1 MHALLATALA
11 GTQLLS
17 HRSNVG
23 VSEARRS
30 RTANGQTMEGLLS
43 QIDSSPAFRT
53 KPRAGLRNQPETLNM
68 KSFEAIARTAY
79 YEFYAHFQ
87 FSPDQV
93 RPWEEL
99 NQHTRDGWIKSARKM
114 AEEIQQVH

>member
-1 MHALLATALA
+1 
-11 GTQLLS
+11 
-17 HRSNVG
+17 
-23 VSEARRS
+23 
-30 RTANGQTMEGLLS
+30 
-43 QIDSSPAFRT
+43 
-53 KPRAGLRNQPETLNM
+53 M